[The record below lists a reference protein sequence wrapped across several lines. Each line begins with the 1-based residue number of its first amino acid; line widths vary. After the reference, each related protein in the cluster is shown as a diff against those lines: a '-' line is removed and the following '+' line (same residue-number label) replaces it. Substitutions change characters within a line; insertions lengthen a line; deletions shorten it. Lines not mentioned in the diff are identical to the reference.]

1 MAIRRI
7 SLLKGYDNFTPFKRQ
22 FSCENDM
29 YRLKNEHKA
38 PGQIA
43 MVLLISGGQGIT
55 AIKFVI
61 EVSEKNRDKGKCR
74 LLTE

>member
-1 MAIRRI
+1 M
-7 SLLKGYDNFTPFKRQ
+7 KGYDNFTPFKRQ

-29 YRLKNEHKA
+29 YRLKNEHKHQGKL
-38 PGQIA
+38 PWCF
-43 MVLLISGGQGIT
+43 LISGGQGIT